1 MSKRK
6 IIVDYDPKPIPIRRF
21 DYVAARAGSDPE
33 CCHVGYGA
41 TESDAIADL
50 LDQEA
55 AAQDEAEAR
64 AALKPAP

>member
-1 MSKRK
+1 MSPRP

-41 TESDAIADL
+41 TEDEAIADL
-50 LDQEA
+50 LELED
-55 AAQDEAEAR
+55 AE
-64 AALKPAP
+64 